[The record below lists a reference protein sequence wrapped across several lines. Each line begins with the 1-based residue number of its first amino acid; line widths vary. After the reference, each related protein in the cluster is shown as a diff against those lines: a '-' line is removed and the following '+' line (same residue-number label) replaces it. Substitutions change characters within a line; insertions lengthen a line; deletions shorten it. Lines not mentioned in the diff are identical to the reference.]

1 MFHKRKAVSSDF
13 CPTLCVKV
21 NQFLNRPGQALR
33 QQEVEAYRNSGK
45 STGEDGQGCQP
56 NS

>member
-1 MFHKRKAVSSDF
+1 MSSDF

-45 STGEDGQGCQP
+45 SKREDGQGCQP